1 MQRNLA
7 KVLAVVMAASILTGV
22 PALTAYAEETDAVN
36 ETVTEQEATTAQDQ
50 KTTDQTEGEQPETE
64 TISETK
70 IEEDGSTEMA
80 GAGISVILS
89 EYYSKN
95 KDSRNK
101 ILKLLEPEKET
112 ETTKAEKETTEK
124 KTTEKET
131 TKKEEKK
138 EEETTKKEPEQHEQ
152 YFKNLA
158 IATVGDYTYVNVRAK
173 AGTDAE
179 IIGKIYG
186 NGGAT
191 ILDQKNGWY
200 HVKSGGIKGYVSS
213 DYFITGA
220 EAEKYALEMG
230 YVLASVDV
238 PALNLRKGKST
249 ETDIVGSLVMGS
261 TYVVLEISNG
271 WAKLAVDESAIGWVS
286 MDYVTV
292 RAALETAIAPN
303 EEPESEE
310 PETTEATTQQTTQ
323 QPTTTQKP
331 TQQTTTKKPAAQTQN
346 NTAASAKASE
356 IIAYAMQ
363 FLGNPYVYGGSSLT
377 NGTDCSGFTMS
388 VYGHFGYSLNRS
400 SRDQVHNG
408 RAVSLDALQPGDLVF
423 YAYGGVI
430 GHVAI
435 YIGNGQ
441 IIHASS
447 PSTGIMISKLNY
459 GTAPCAARRILN

>member
-7 KVLAVVMAASILTGV
+7 KVLALVMAASMLTEV
-22 PALTAYAEETDAVN
+22 PALTAYAEETGTVSEAV
-36 ETVTEQEATTAQDQ
+36 TVKEVTTVPAQDQ
-50 KTTDQTEGEQPETE
+50 KTTGQTEGEQTEKETLSETE
-64 TISETK
+64 
-70 IEEDGSTEMA
+70 IEKDGSTEMA

-95 KDSRNK
+95 KDSKDK

-124 KTTEKET
+124 ET
-131 TKKEEKK
+131 TKK
-138 EEETTKKEPEQHEQ
+138 EEETTKEKEPEQHEQ

-158 IATVGDYTYVNVRAK
+158 IAAVGDYTYVNVRAK

-179 IIGKIYG
+179 IVGKIYG

-200 HVKSGGIKGYVSS
+200 HVKSGSIEGYVSS
-213 DYFITGA
+213 DYFITGT

-271 WAKLAVDESAIGWVS
+271 WAKLAADETEIGWVS
-286 MDYVTV
+286 MDYGTV
-292 RAALETAIAPN
+292 RAALETAVAPN
-303 EEPESEE
+303 EEPDSEE
-310 PETTEATTQQTTQ
+310 PETTEAATQ
-323 QPTTTQKP
+323 QPATTQKP
-331 TQQTTTKKPAAQTQN
+331 TQQTTTQKPAAQTQN
-346 NTAASAKASE
+346 STAASSKASE
-356 IIAYAMQ
+356 IIAYAKQ

-388 VYGHFGYSLNRS
+388 IYGHFGYSLNRS

-459 GTAPCAARRILN
+459 GTAPCAARRILS